1 MLQVAR
7 GVKKMK
13 KLNKVVA
20 VLLMPLVMVGCGA
33 MNKNLHLPASE
44 GDLDK
49 VRMEIEGGRKVDTK
63 DAAGQTALMYAAE
76 TGRIEVIEYLLSQGA
91 DVNAKSGL
99 LGAGTALNY
108 AAAANRPQAIELLLA
123 SGANVNAVSPARK
136 ESALMYAAARGYLDV
151 VKLLLE
157 KGADSSLKN
166 NDDETAL
173 DLARKQ
179 NQQAVVQLLESL

>member
-76 TGRIEVIEYLLSQGA
+76 TGRIEVIERS
-91 DVNAKSGL
+91 NSC
-99 LGAGTALNY
+99 
-108 AAAANRPQAIELLLA
+108 
-123 SGANVNAVSPARK
+123 SPAVQMSTR
-136 ESALMYAAARGYLDV
+136 SVLPG
-151 VKLLLE
+151 
-157 KGADSSLKN
+157 KN
-166 NDDETAL
+166 
-173 DLARKQ
+173 Q
-179 NQQAVVQLLESL
+179 H